1 MTSAPTL
8 DAPGF
13 DARTFDAVTFDQYSA
28 HCRARVQ
35 AALALHLGSA
45 DSEFAANTAAHLQ
58 RLFEA
63 MSYSLLNGGKRVRP
77 LLVYAAAAAIDDR
90 ANTDTAS
97 ADTLDRVACAVEYIH
112 AYSLVHD
119 DLPAMDDDDLRRG
132 NPTCH
137 KKFDEATAILAGDA
151 LQTRAFELLAQ
162 LPVDT
167 DLRIQLILSL
177 ASASGPRGMVGG
189 QAIDLAAVQKRI
201 DLPHLETMHRLKTG
215 ALIRAAVR
223 MGALAAGANDA
234 QLDALDCYAAAI
246 GLSFQVQ
253 DDILD
258 ITSDTATL
266 GKPQGSDIERD
277 KPTYP
282 ALLGLEA
289 ARQKA
294 LDLHGEA
301 LNALATFG
309 ERARHLRDLSAF
321 IIERSH

>member
-1 MTSAPTL
+1 MTASSTL
-8 DAPGF
+8 D
-13 DARTFDAVTFDQYSA
+13 DYSA
-28 HCRARVQ
+28 QCRARIQ
-35 AALALHLGSA
+35 AALAKHLGST

-58 RLFEA
+58 RLFDA

-77 LLVYAAAAAIDDR
+77 LLVYAAAAAISD
-90 ANTDTAS
+90 N
-97 ADTLDRVACAVEYIH
+97 ADADALDHIACAIEYIH

-137 KKFDEATAILAGDA
+137 RQFDEATAILAGDA

-162 LPVDT
+162 LP
-167 DLRIQLILSL
+167 RIPAELKIELILAL
-177 ASASGPRGMVGG
+177 TAASGSRGMVGG
-189 QAIDLAAVQKRI
+189 QAIDLAAVQKQI

-223 MGALAAGANDA
+223 MGALAAGANNT
-234 QLDALDCYAAAI
+234 QLDALDRYAAAI

-282 ALLGLEA
+282 ALLGLGA

-294 LDLHGEA
+294 LDLHGDA
-301 LNALATFG
+301 LNALAAFDA
-309 ERARHLRDLSAF
+309 RARHLRELSAF
-321 IIERSH
+321 IIERRH

>member
-1 MTSAPTL
+1 MIDS
-8 DAPGF
+8 F
-13 DARTFDAVTFDQYSA
+13 EQYSER
-28 HCRARVQ
+28 CRSRIQ
-35 AALALHLGSA
+35 AALAQQLGNNVSEYATAVTSPHL
-45 DSEFAANTAAHLQ
+45 E
-58 RLFEA
+58 RLYDA
-63 MSYSLLNGGKRVRP
+63 MRYSLLNGGKRVRP
-77 LLVYAAAAAIDDR
+77 LLVYAAAETVTGNDQQPA
-90 ANTDTAS
+90 
-97 ADTLDRVACAVEYIH
+97 LDGIACAVEYIH

-151 LQTRAFELLAQ
+151 LQSRAFELLT
-162 LPVDT
+162 LL
-167 DLRIQLILSL
+167 DLDAEQRVSLIATL
-177 ASASGPRGMVGG
+177 AAAAGPRGMVGG
-189 QAIDLAAVQKRI
+189 QAIDLAAVQQRI

-223 MGALAAGANDA
+223 MGAIAVNADA
-234 QLDALDCYAAAI
+234 QQLLALDQYAAAI

-266 GKPQGSDIERD
+266 GKQQGADLVRD

-289 ARQKA
+289 ARAKA
-294 LDLHGEA
+294 AALHRDA
-301 LNALATFG
+301 IDALAQFG
-309 ERARHLRDLSAF
+309 ANAERLRQLSAF
-321 IIERSH
+321 IIERDR

>member
-1 MTSAPTL
+1 MSQISSYL
-8 DAPGF
+8 
-13 DARTFDAVTFDQYSA
+13 TFDEY
-28 HCRARVQ
+28 RARCRERVQ
-35 AALALHLGSA
+35 SALAQCLGA
-45 DSEFAANTAAHLQ
+45 QASEFAKDTAPHLQ
-58 RLFEA
+58 RLFDA

-77 LLVYAAAAAIDDR
+77 LLVYAAAAAIGD
-90 ANTDTAS
+90 NVSTDA
-97 ADTLDRVACAVEYIH
+97 LDQIACAVEYIH

-162 LPVDT
+162 LPHISA
-167 DLRIQLILSL
+167 DLRIQLIVAL

-201 DLPHLETMHRLKTG
+201 DLAHLETMHRLKTG

-223 MGALAAGANDA
+223 MGALAAGANSH
-234 QLDALDCYAAAI
+234 QLEALDRYAAAI

-266 GKPQGSDIERD
+266 GKRQGADIQRD

-282 ALLGLEA
+282 ALLGLDA

-294 LDLHGEA
+294 LDLHAEA
-301 LNALATFG
+301 LAALASFG
-309 ERARHLRDLSAF
+309 ERAQYLRDLSAF
-321 IIERSH
+321 IVERTH

>member
-1 MTSAPTL
+1 MTANAPFVL
-8 DAPGF
+8 AF
-13 DARTFDAVTFDQYSA
+13 DDYSA
-28 HCRARVQ
+28 QCRARIQ
-35 AALALHLGSA
+35 IALAQYLGA
-45 DSEFAANTAAHLQ
+45 LDSEFADDTATHLQ
-58 RLFEA
+58 RLFDA
-63 MSYSLLNGGKRVRP
+63 MRYSLLNGGKRVRP
-77 LLVYAAAAAIDDR
+77 LLVYAAAATISDS
-90 ANTDTAS
+90 AN
-97 ADTLDRVACAVEYIH
+97 ADTLDQIACAVEYIH

-137 KKFDEATAILAGDA
+137 KQFDEATAILAGDA

-162 LPVDT
+162 LPHVAAA
-167 DLRIQLILSL
+167 LRIQLILTLS
-177 ASASGPRGMVGG
+177 SASGARGMVGG
-189 QAIDLAAVQKRI
+189 QAVDLAAVQKQI

-223 MGALAAGANDA
+223 MGALAAGADHS
-234 QLDALDCYAAAI
+234 QLEALDRYAAAI

-266 GKPQGSDIERD
+266 GKRQGADIERD

-282 ALLGLEA
+282 ALLGLDA

-294 LDLHGEA
+294 LDLHNEA
-301 LNALATFG
+301 LSALTSFG
-309 ERARHLRDLSAF
+309 DRARYLRELSNF
-321 IIERSH
+321 IVERKN